1 MPDLHCVDH
10 KGVRYWTE
18 SEPTAGVV
26 WGFSERDGGASV
38 APFASL
44 NLGSH
49 VGDHPDAVDANRAG
63 LLDAAGLGHLRHR
76 LVMAEQVHGDHVL
89 VVREDTAGSG
99 AFAVSGRGPVPGC
112 DALITTARDVPL
124 MLCFADCVPLVLL
137 APGPAVAVVHAGWR
151 GALLGI
157 AGKAAARLAEQAG
170 CSAAEIR
177 AFVGPHVCP
186 RHYHVDDEK
195 MSQFFNAFDT
205 LARAESGGLDLG
217 HVVAA
222 SLTNAGV
229 DPCSIASLGTC
240 TAETIDRF
248 FSYRAEAGKT
258 GRHGAFVCI
267 PS

>member
-1 MPDLHCVDH
+1 MSDLDCVNH
-10 KGVRYWTE
+10 NGVRYWTG
-18 SEPTAGVV
+18 SEPATDVV
-26 WGFSERDGGASV
+26 WGFSERGGGVSAT
-38 APFASL
+38 PFGTL

-49 VGDHPDAVDANRAG
+49 VGDEPESVDENRNR
-63 LLDAAGLGHLRHR
+63 LLDSAALGYLRHR
-76 LVMAEQVHGDHVL
+76 LVMAEQVHGDR
-89 VVREDTAGSG
+89 VVVVGEDEAGSG
-99 AFAVSGRGPVPGC
+99 AYATSGPGPVPGC
-112 DALITTARDVPL
+112 DALVTTVPNTPL
-124 MLCFADCVPLVLL
+124 LLCFADCVPVVLV
-137 APGPAVAVVHAGWR
+137 APGPAVGVVHAGWR

-157 AGKAAARLAEQAG
+157 AGTAAGVLAAQAG
-170 CSAAEIR
+170 CSAVEIR
-177 AFVGPHVCP
+177 AFVGPHVCAH
-186 RHYHVDDEK
+186 HYNVDEGI
-195 MSQFFNAFDT
+195 MSQFFNAFGT

-222 SLTNAGV
+222 SLTQAGV